1 MWKRIE
7 RVNKL
12 DLGKEY
18 SIMDRFRFVGNAF
31 FVKDNVFR
39 TKHDQRIQAYAVW
52 EKEKKI

>member
-7 RVNKL
+7 RVNHL
-12 DLGKEY
+12 DVGKEY